1 VPAVQWFFPFFRG
14 LALGVVAM
22 LLHEG
27 GHLLGALAL
36 GIRVKRVG
44 IKWNKGIY
52 TVREAGS
59 PGSNL
64 MIAVAGPMM
73 NVLLFLFWP
82 WSLMFGLANL
92 CYAVA
97 NLLPIEGSDG
107 SRILDC
113 WMQLRREKEAGMKC
127 DSGENCGRP

>member
-1 VPAVQWFFPFFRG
+1 MQAVGVEWFFPSFRG
-14 LALGVVAM
+14 LLLGVAAM

-27 GHLLGALAL
+27 GHLLSALAL

-59 PGSNL
+59 PSRSL
-64 MIAVAGPMM
+64 LIALAGPMM
-73 NVLLFLFWP
+73 NLLLILFWQ
-82 WSLMFGLANL
+82 WSPTFGLANL

-107 SRILDC
+107 SRIMSC
-113 WMQLRREKEAGMKC
+113 WEQLRTRDIEA
-127 DSGENCGRP
+127 